1 MAQTSTAVAK
11 RELPAKL
18 GKSPPSGWGA
28 KDLWPFLLEMSDKSK
43 KQVKKITRLEE
54 AVSLHTDPSERLIG
68 GLAETGVAAGG
79 GFLNP
84 FVVSM
89 LGEDY
94 AELKVTDDFGIDTE
108 AISAGAIYGLGLLM
122 FWRDIQYGKWVFEA
136 GKGAIAS
143 YAGHIGR
150 NLGGKLALPEEG
162 ALA

>member
-1 MAQTSTAVAK
+1 MARTSTAVVK
-11 RELPAKL
+11 HELPDKL
-18 GKSPPSGWGA
+18 GKSPPKGWEA
-28 KDLWPFLLEMSDKSK
+28 RDLWPFLVQLKDKSG

-68 GLAETGVAAGG
+68 GLAETGAVAGG

-89 LGEDY
+89 LGEEWS
-94 AELKVTDDFGIDTE
+94 ELKITDDFGIDTE
-108 AISAGAIYGLGLLM
+108 AISAGVVYSLGLLM

-150 NLGGKLALPEEG
+150 NLGAKMALPEEG
-162 ALA
+162 ATV